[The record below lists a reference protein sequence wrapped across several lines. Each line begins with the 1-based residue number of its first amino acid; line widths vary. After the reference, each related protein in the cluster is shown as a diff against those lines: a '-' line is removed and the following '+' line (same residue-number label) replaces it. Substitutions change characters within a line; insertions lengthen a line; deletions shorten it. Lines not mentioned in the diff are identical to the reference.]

1 MLRKIKEKETLNRP
15 NFTPA
20 GNIGAPPFR
29 VLTPTQAGQY
39 K

>member
-1 MLRKIKEKETLNRP
+1 MIKKNKEKESVNRP
-15 NFTPA
+15 NPQVTHVP
-20 GNIGAPPFR
+20 NPPFR